1 MSGQRRRLL
10 GATYPWIVVGLSFLT
25 VGVAFGCRSSFAVF
39 LVAIIEEFH
48 WSRALTAGVLFL
60 GALVWSLSA
69 PFIGMLLDRL
79 GPRVVFPVGSCIMAL
94 GFVIS
99 STTHDILQFYIG
111 MGIFMALGFAA
122 LPMSTH
128 AIVIS
133 NWFVQRRGT
142 AMGITAAGM
151 GVGILVIVPWTQYL
165 VSQVGWRRA
174 YLVLAALLVGVIAPL
189 NSILQ
194 RHRPEDVGLSPD
206 SRAASTVAAPKSK
219 DGTGWTLA
227 QALQSY
233 RFWTLALGML
243 TGAIPLHM
251 ILIHQVAAVVDA
263 GFSKGLAASV
273 LGLTGF
279 FTSPSMILWGTT
291 SDRIGREWAYTLG
304 SLAMILGIIFLL
316 YARDP
321 SHIWM
326 LYAYTVFFAL
336 GFASRQSL
344 YPTIAADLFHGPNFG
359 AINGALALF
368 IGAGSGIGP
377 WLGGYLF
384 DLFGNYHIAF
394 WVAIALAAISV
405 ILIWMDGPRQVKPMG
420 RLV

>member
-1 MSGQRRRLL
+1 MGSGRRRLL
-10 GATYPWIVVGLSFLT
+10 GAYYPWIVVALSFLT
-25 VGVAFGCRSSFAVF
+25 VGVAFGCRSAFAVF
-39 LVAIIEEFH
+39 LVAVIEEFH
-48 WSRALTAGVLFL
+48 WSRALTSGVLFL
-60 GALVWSLSA
+60 GALVWSLAA
-69 PFIGMLLDRL
+69 PFIGMLLDRF
-79 GPRVVFPVGSCIMAL
+79 GPRVVFPAGSLIMAL
-94 GFVIS
+94 GFAVS
-99 STTHDILQFYIG
+99 SMAENILQFYIG
-111 MGIFMALGFAA
+111 MGILMALGFAA
-122 LPMSTH
+122 LPMSTQ

-133 NWFVQRRGT
+133 NWFIRRRGT
-142 AMGITAAGM
+142 AMGIAASGM
-151 GVGILVIVPWTQYL
+151 GIGILLIVPWTQYL

-227 QALQSY
+227 QALRSY

-243 TGAIPLHM
+243 AGAIPLHM
-251 ILIHQVAAVVDA
+251 ILIHQVAVLVDRD
-263 GFSKGLAASV
+263 FPRVLAASV

-304 SLAMILGIIFLL
+304 SLSMIAGIILL
-316 YARDP
+316 QYARDP

-344 YPTIAADLFHGPNFG
+344 YPTIAADLFHGSKFG
-359 AINGALALF
+359 AINGALAFF

-384 DLFGNYHIAF
+384 DLFGNYDAAF
-394 WVAIALAAISV
+394 QVANILVVVSV
-405 ILIWMDGPRQVKPMG
+405 ILIWIAGPRQIKPMG
-420 RLV
+420 QRA